1 MAKLYPSS
9 EFIAIDM
16 ADIFMTQDIPPNV
29 TFKQMNAGVG
39 LDFEDES
46 FDFVFQRFLVMGFPT
61 DQYLLSIQEMKR
73 LLKPGGAI
81 EILELIN
88 KFENASPA
96 FDRFCSWGKETRK
109 STYISYWFGFFFL
122 KKKI

>member
-1 MAKLYPSS
+1 MAKLYPNS

-16 ADIFMTQDIPPNV
+16 ADIFLTQDIPHNV

-88 KFENASPA
+88 KFENASLA

-109 STYISYWFGFFFL
+109 SIYMPY
-122 KKKI
+122 